1 MNALAP
7 AMPVYCPAGLVHLF
21 VHYTSGSFPRFG
33 PGLLLGTEAPV
44 MTPDGQEFSLFSTV
58 Y

>member
-21 VHYTSGSFPRFG
+21 VYYKSGSFPRFG
-33 PGLLLGTEAPV
+33 PGLLLGTDAPI
-44 MTPDGQEFSLFSTV
+44 MTPNGIDLSLFSTV